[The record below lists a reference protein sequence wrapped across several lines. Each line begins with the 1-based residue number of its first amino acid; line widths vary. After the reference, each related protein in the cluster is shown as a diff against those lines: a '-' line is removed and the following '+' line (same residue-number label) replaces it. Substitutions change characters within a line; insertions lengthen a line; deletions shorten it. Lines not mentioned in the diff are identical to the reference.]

1 MKLHRGCDVTPDGA
15 GLLCRESRLG
25 GLIVALVF
33 SAAFIG
39 PTIFFWLRGIWFFFV
54 VVGLA
59 SLVLVPL
66 LIGDVRLRFRRTN
79 WTLWAPPGKLL
90 INLRSYQDKSSLD
103 TLSVVELADNEI
115 AEIRRCEERYTVPE
129 EQGRK
134 TAFKLVSLDILL
146 RTPDDETLAKL
157 IADRRTAPQPWQ
169 NLAGIRSRSNLT
181 LYSVTLPAAD
191 VIRIAWTGGRNH
203 SVAPGVNRVLRE
215 LETRLHVGEPVL
227 KEEGANGKSGDAE
240 IDDRILSLVQA
251 GNKIDAIKILRLERG
266 YTLIEAKRFVDELAE
281 KA

>member
-1 MKLHRGCDVTPDGA
+1 MKLHRGCDMTPDGS

-54 VVGLA
+54 VMGLA

-66 LIGDVRLRFRRTN
+66 LIGDVRLRFRLTN
-79 WTLWAPPGKLL
+79 WILWAPPGKVLV
-90 INLRSYQDKSSLD
+90 NLRSYQDKSTLD

-115 AEIRRCEERYTVPE
+115 AEIRRFEERYTVPE
-129 EQGRK
+129 KQGRR
-134 TAFKLVSLDILL
+134 TSLKLVSLDILL
-146 RTPDDETLAKL
+146 RTQDESLAKL
-157 IADRRTAPQPWQ
+157 IADRRTTPQPWQ
-169 NLAGIRSRSNLT
+169 NLAGIRSRSDLT

-203 SVAPGVNRVLRE
+203 SIAPGVNRVLRE
-215 LETRLHVGEPVL
+215 LETRIHVGEPAL
-227 KEEGANGKSGDAE
+227 KEEGTNGKSGDAE
-240 IDDRILSLVQA
+240 IDDRILSLVLS

-266 YTLIEAKRFVDELAE
+266 YTLIEAKQFVDELAE